1 MAAFFGIDE
10 RQARGFVDNR
20 VVCIPRMP
28 EGEAELHA
36 IVSPIKN
43 EDVVFIKHWTPEVG
57 LHVKAVG
64 LVRSEVPLEE
74 TGPVCLPVD
83 WVWQGEKELET
94 FDEVL
99 AQSGQDLYEEHNIQI
114 QREIIDLLP
123 QQYQL
128 AQEW

>member
-10 RQARGFVDNR
+10 RQARGFVKNH
-20 VVCIPRMP
+20 VVCVPRVP
-28 EGEAELHA
+28 GGEAWLHA
-36 IVSPIKN
+36 IVSPIRN
-43 EDVVFIKHWTPEVG
+43 EDVVFIKHWTPEFG

-74 TGPVCLPVD
+74 EGPVCLPVD

-123 QQYQL
+123 QQYRL